1 MRLSCVDRGH
11 RLPQKLM
18 LTLMRM
24 VCFGEPLDVT
34 KTLMYR
40 PEFFGKPFCALAQ
53 AILRGPSAWSVGER
67 ELFGAFTAQV
77 NHCGF

>member
-1 MRLSCVDRGH
+1 
-11 RLPQKLM
+11 M

-24 VCFGEPLDVT
+24 VCFGEPLDVA